1 MRPRLTNAE
10 RQALLERAADALE
23 ADTVLTGEVCPSCGT
38 PFEEAGVGGIMY
50 LPHGSKTA
58 VLHLCRACTS
68 AVASGEQDR
77 VEAYV
82 LLAASEARV
91 AALDEETQPRAEA

>member
-1 MRPRLTNAE
+1 MRPTPTKAE

-23 ADTVLTGEVCPSCGT
+23 ADTVLTGEVCPACGT
-38 PFEEAGVGGIMY
+38 PFGEAGVGSIMY
-50 LPHGSKTA
+50 VPHGSKSA
-58 VLHLCRACTS
+58 VLHLCRACTI

-91 AALDEETQPRAEA
+91 AALEDGAQPRAEA